1 MTSTAQNLTALLLLA
16 SFFLSSCGEQK
27 ADADHWTPDL
37 EQHVTGYTSGVI
49 SAEDE
54 IVVQL
59 SEDIGLNVVAGTQ
72 ASEDLFEFDPAV
84 EGKAVWKSEN
94 TLAFLP
100 DARFSAGTQYK
111 VRFSLGKL
119 IDVKPELRV
128 FSFDFMTLTQHFDLN
143 GYKLEGHSGRSL
155 DWNQLEG
162 TITSNDVSSI
172 DEIAERLSIQGLDQ
186 NRLQWSCPGDRHIWK
201 FKVDSIQRTSN
212 PRTLIM
218 ASDGEPFSELVIPA
232 LDDFSLLSAQVSQLP
247 DQKVTLTFSSPILER
262 QTLIGFF
269 QIDGEDIEDVLVDG
283 STVVCRPSEPLN
295 GEVAFRIAEGLKNTL
310 GERFLEP
317 VTKTLT
323 FTVNKPAVEFLG
335 EGTIVPTS
343 GSAQIPFRAVGL
355 TAVDVLIH
363 QVLEQNTHQ
372 FFQDNTIDGHSRLR
386 RVARPVVQRRIELGS
401 GASRRWENYSID
413 LGELIERAPGA
424 IYRVEIGFRPSYTDY
439 PCAEGPP
446 EDGDGWEYDPD
457 VFSAYR
463 SSHYLGY
470 NYGERENPCHVS
482 YYGSK
487 RTIEKNVLVS
497 DVGLV
502 VKGSEQAWKAYV
514 THLTQGAGLPGAE
527 VTLMNYQGQTVAA
540 GTSDEQGAVDLLVDG
555 GKPFMAVASWNG
567 QKAYVKL
574 ENAQSLSV
582 SAFDVKGVKVAE
594 GVQCMLYAERGVWR
608 PGDTVYLDAILDDTD
623 NPLPP
628 DYPMVFTVKNPK
640 GVEAIRRV
648 VKRGKQT
655 ILPFHFNTEESDP
668 TGTWQAKLEIGAATF
683 AKSIAIETIQPNRL
697 DIALT
702 SGKDIVDATRG
713 EVTLDLSSEWL
724 TGAKAGGLK
733 YQLKGRLK
741 KDTETLS
748 KAHPGYHFFDDT
760 RSLGTLSTTSIEGD
774 LTPSGTA
781 TIQWPTGYLAN
792 NPGPLQLVVGSRVYE
807 PGGRFSMGTHNFK
820 IAPFEKLVGF
830 KMPESNSYG
839 YWETDRT
846 HQIDVLCVGPDGAQ
860 KPGTV
865 KVEVFKVDWSWWW
878 RQGED
883 QVSSLSSTALELL
896 KTERLYLPGGAGS
909 FKLNIPDDQW
919 GRIFI
924 KVSDEDGKHVS
935 SQVVLF
941 DWSYGQR
948 ASRGNNGDVAS
959 EILSMTFDKDEYE
972 VGDVAAVEVPSA
984 KGGTLI
990 LSVENG
996 SGLLTDRVVTTTA
1009 GSTKV
1014 EVPLTEGM
1022 APHCYFHAMVI
1033 QSHGDSGNDRPIR
1046 MYGIE
1051 PVKVSD
1057 PSSLLEP
1064 TLTLSEEI
1072 EPNST
1077 LSIEVEEANGVGME
1091 YTLAVV
1097 DEGLLGLTRFQTPDP
1112 HAFFTRRAALGVRTW
1127 DMFAW
1132 VLEAFSGKIAQVLS
1146 VGGDGAVSPENL
1158 EDADRF
1164 RPVVAHL
1171 GPFQLEKGETGRH
1184 EVEIQNYLGK
1194 VRVMVIAADGGRAT
1208 GRAESNVVVK
1218 QDLMVQMSLPRL
1230 VAPGERVDV
1239 PVTVFAMEE
1248 DLGKVDVK
1256 IAKSSGVDWSA
1267 TRKSTRFDSSGQ
1279 QTLYFSGTIQ
1289 ENATAMQVKVEAK
1302 GSRLRAS
1309 DVVSIDVRNPMPRI
1323 RRQQS
1328 ELVTESLEVMVEP
1341 FGIPESRICDITVS
1355 KVPDVGLKDRT
1366 GRLLTYPHG
1375 CSEQVTSKGLV
1386 QLHLDKWIELNAEQ
1400 TVEQR
1405 SHVVEALN
1413 ILMKRQLPGGGFV
1426 YWPGNTTPHAWVST
1440 YIGKFLLDAEKA
1452 GYSLPN
1458 GMLERYIQFDRKQAR
1473 NWSFD
1478 EDRPWEMHQ
1487 QAHRLMVLAEAGQ
1500 PEVGAMTRLRN
1511 FSGLDDLSAIL
1522 LAGAYA
1528 ELNETDLAQNLL
1540 ARERMDLVGNRRH
1553 QWRSF
1558 GSQFRNQALYV
1569 SVMHKAGMQAEAVQA
1584 AFSLAEEMGRGWKST
1599 QEVAVGLAVLTEV
1612 LGGEPESSLEIG
1624 VQLGEDAAVLS
1635 GNQRIIDWTKG
1646 ALSGPEILRVNHDH
1660 PFPVHVNISQS
1671 AVQRFGEE
1679 SAFSEGLKVNAIYMD
1694 SQGNP
1699 IDVNNLKAGTV
1710 FYSEVHVQ
1718 RVDLGVQTERMA
1730 LSFIVPSGWE
1740 LSNVRLSEEEASS
1753 RIQYQDI
1760 RDDRVNSYFQLA
1772 PRGQMTLRFE
1782 VVATYPGRY
1791 YAPPTYG
1798 EAMYNGSVQ
1807 GGTQG
1812 QWVTVQMP

>member
-1 MTSTAQNLTALLLLA
+1 MRNVPFFTVLLLFT
-16 SFFLSSCGEQK
+16 SVFLSSCGEK
-27 ADADHWTPDL
+27 EADADHWTPDL
-37 EQHVTGYTSGVI
+37 EQHVVGYTSGVI
-49 SAEDE
+49 SAEDP

-59 SEDIGLNVVAGTQ
+59 SQDIGLNVVAGTQ
-72 ASEDLFEFDPAV
+72 ASEDLFEFTPAV
-84 EGKAVWKSEN
+84 NGKAVWKSEN

-100 DARFSAGTQYK
+100 DARFSAGTPYK

-119 IDVKPELRV
+119 VDVKPELRV
-128 FSFDFMTLTQHFDLN
+128 FAFDFMTINQNFDLN
-143 GYKLEGHSGRSL
+143 GYQLEGHSGRSL
-155 DWNQLEG
+155 EWNRLEG
-162 TITSNDVSSI
+162 TLTSNDVSSI
-172 DEIAERLSIQGLDQ
+172 DEVSERLSIQGVDQ
-186 NRLQWSCPGDRHIWK
+186 NRLQWSCPGDRHIWN
-201 FKVDSIQRTSN
+201 FRVDSIQRTSK
-212 PRTLIM
+212 PQTLIM
-218 ASDGEPFSELVIPA
+218 TSDGEPFSELVIPA
-232 LDDFSLLSAQVSQLP
+232 LNDFSLLSAQVSQLP

-262 QTLIGFF
+262 QSLIGFF

-283 STVVCRPSEPLN
+283 STVVCRPSEPIN
-295 GEVAFRIAEGLKNTL
+295 GEVEFRIAEGLLNAL

-317 VTKTLT
+317 VAKTLT

-335 EGTIVPTS
+335 EGSIVPTS

-355 TAVDVLIH
+355 KAVDVLIH

-372 FFQDNTIDGHSRLR
+372 FFQDNTIDGNNRLR
-386 RVARPVVQRRIELGS
+386 RVARPVVQRRVELGT
-401 GASRRWENYSID
+401 GTSRRWENYSID

-439 PCAEGPP
+439 PCVEGPP
-446 EDGDGWEYDPD
+446 KDGGGWEYDPD
-457 VFSAYR
+457 VFSSYR
-463 SSHYLGY
+463 SSHSLGY
-470 NYGERENPCHVS
+470 NYRERDNPCHRS

-514 THLTQGAGLPGAE
+514 THLTQGEVLPGAE
-527 VTLMNYQGQTVAA
+527 VTLMNYQGQSVAF
-540 GTSDEQGAVDLLVDG
+540 GTSNEQGAVDLKVDG
-555 GKPFMAVASWNG
+555 GKPFMAVGHWNG

-582 SAFDVKGVKVAE
+582 SAFDVKGVEVYE

-608 PGDTVYLDAILDDTD
+608 PGDNVYLDAILDDTD
-623 NPLPP
+623 NPLPS

-640 GVEAIRRV
+640 GVETVRRV
-648 VKRGKQT
+648 VKRGNRT
-655 ILPFHFNTEESDP
+655 IQPFHFKTEESDP
-668 TGTWQAKLEIGAATF
+668 TGTWQAKLEIGSATF
-683 AKSIAIETIQPNRL
+683 AKSISIETIQPNRL

-702 SGKDIVDATRG
+702 SRTDIVDATG
-713 EVTLDLSSEWL
+713 DKMTLDLSSEWL

-760 RSLGTLSTTSIEGD
+760 RSVGTLSTTSIEDD
-774 LTPSGTA
+774 LTLNGTA
-781 TIQWPTGYLAN
+781 TIEWPTLYLAN

-807 PGGRFSMGTHNFK
+807 PGGRFSMGTHQFK

-830 KMPESNSYG
+830 KMPETNSYG

-846 HQIDVLCVGPDGAQ
+846 HQIDVLCVGPDGSR

-878 RQGED
+878 RLGED
-883 QVSSLSSTALELL
+883 QVSRLSNTALEPL
-896 KTERLYLPGGAGS
+896 KTERLVLPSGAGS
-909 FKLNIPDDQW
+909 FVLNIPDDEW

-924 KVSDEDGKHVS
+924 KVSDEDGQHVS
-935 SQVVLF
+935 SQVALF
-941 DWSYGQR
+941 DWSYGRR
-948 ASRGNNGDVAS
+948 ASRGNDGDAAS
-959 EILSMTFDKDEYE
+959 EILSMTFDQEEYE
-972 VGDVAAVEVPSA
+972 VGDVAVVEVPSA

-996 SGLLTDRVVTTTA
+996 SGQLTDRVVPTTA
-1009 GSTKV
+1009 GSTKI
-1014 EVPLTEGM
+1014 EVPLSAGM

-1064 TLTLSEEI
+1064 TLSLPEEI

-1077 LSIEVEEANGVGME
+1077 LSIEVEEANGMGME

-1146 VGGDGAVSPENL
+1146 VGGDGAVSTESL

-1164 RPVVAHL
+1164 RPVVTHL

-1184 EVEIQNYLGK
+1184 EVDIQNYLGK
-1194 VRVMVIAADGGRAT
+1194 VRVMVIAADGGRAS

-1218 QDLMVQMSLPRL
+1218 QNLMVQLSLPRL

-1248 DLGKVDVK
+1248 GIGEVDVK
-1256 IAKSSGVDWSA
+1256 IAESNGVDWST
-1267 TRKSTRFDSSGQ
+1267 TRKSTRFNSSGQ
-1279 QTLYFSGTIQ
+1279 KTMYFSGIVQ
-1289 ENATAMQVKVEAK
+1289 KNAQLMQVEVEAK

-1328 ELVTESLEVMVEP
+1328 HLVRESLEVLVEP
-1341 FGIPESRICDITVS
+1341 FGIPETRTCDLTVS
-1355 KVPDVGLKDRT
+1355 KVPDVGLKDRL

-1375 CSEQVTSKGLV
+1375 CSEQVTSKGFV
-1386 QLHLDKWIELNAEQ
+1386 QLNLDKWIALNAQ
-1400 TVEQR
+1400 QKVDQQ
-1405 SHVVEALN
+1405 SHVTEAIN
-1413 ILMKRQLPGGGFV
+1413 ILMKRQLPGGGFI
-1426 YWPGNTTPHAWVST
+1426 YWPGNTAPNAWVST
-1440 YIGKFLLDAEKA
+1440 YVGHFLLDAQKA
-1452 GYSLPN
+1452 GYSVPN
-1458 GMLERYIQFDRKQAR
+1458 GMVDRYIQFDRKQAR

-1478 EDRPWEMHQ
+1478 EGRPWEMHQ

-1511 FSGLDDLSAIL
+1511 FSGLDDRSAVL

-1528 ELNETDLAQNLL
+1528 ELNESDLARNLL
-1540 ARERMDLVGNRRH
+1540 SRERMDLVGDQRH

-1569 SVMHKAGMQAEAVQA
+1569 SVMHKAGMQTEAVQA

-1599 QEVAVGLAVLTEV
+1599 QEIAVGLAVLTEV
-1612 LGGEPESSLEIG
+1612 LGGEPESPLEID

-1635 GNQRIIDWTKG
+1635 GSQRILDWTKG
-1646 ALSGPEILRVNHDH
+1646 ALSGPESLRINHDH
-1660 PFPVHVNISQS
+1660 PFPVHVNIAQS
-1671 AVQRFGEE
+1671 AIQRFGEE
-1679 SAFSEGLKVNAIYMD
+1679 TAFSEGLKVNAIYMD

-1699 IDVNNLKAGTV
+1699 IDVTNLKAGTV
-1710 FYSEVHVQ
+1710 FYSEVNVQ
-1718 RVDLGVQTERMA
+1718 RVDPGVQTERMA

-1740 LSNVRLSEEEASS
+1740 LSNARLAGEEASS
-1753 RIQYQDI
+1753 GIQYQDI

-1772 PRGQMTLRFE
+1772 PREQMTLRFE

-1791 YAPPTYG
+1791 YAPPMYG

-1807 GGTQG
+1807 AGTQG